1 MVING
6 LLKKDLYNLAS
17 YKTPLIMM
25 VLFCSMAIIGTEA
38 VYWGSVVA
46 GVIVGMISLST
57 FSYDEMAKSNR
68 YVLTLPVTR
77 KEIVLEKYILAV
89 GATVLGSL
97 LGFVLTLLI
106 GILMNYV
113 RPANMID
120 INLDTLLSTSLG
132 GLFGVSLIQAIQIP
146 SIFKWGAEKGR
157 IQMFIGI
164 FALVVLAAVAG
175 FVIQQ
180 LGITVDFAAI
190 KNMLKGFGPV
200 ALVSLSSLFYLISYM
215 ISVRIYRDK
224 EE

>member
-1 MVING
+1 MMIKG

-38 VYWGSVVA
+38 VYWGSVVT

-97 LGFVLTLLI
+97 LGFILTLLI
-106 GILMNYV
+106 GNLMNYV
-113 RPANMID
+113 RPDNIID

-157 IQMFIGI
+157 IQMLIGI
-164 FALVVLAAVAG
+164 FALVVLAAGAG

-180 LGITVDFAAI
+180 LGITIDFAAI

-200 ALVSLSSLFYLISYM
+200 ALVVLSSLFYLISYM

>member
-1 MVING
+1 MMIKG

-17 YKTPLIMM
+17 YKTPLVMM

-38 VYWGSVVA
+38 VYWGSVVT

-97 LGFVLTLLI
+97 LGFILTLLI
-106 GILMNYV
+106 GNLMNYV
-113 RPANMID
+113 RPDNIID

-157 IQMFIGI
+157 IQMLIGI
-164 FALVVLAAVAG
+164 FALVVLAAGAG

-190 KNMLKGFGPV
+190 KSILKGFGPV
-200 ALVSLSSLFYLISYM
+200 ALVALSSLFYLISYM

>member
-1 MVING
+1 
-6 LLKKDLYNLAS
+6 
-17 YKTPLIMM
+17 MM

-38 VYWGSVVA
+38 VYWGSVVT

-97 LGFVLTLLI
+97 LGFILTLLI
-106 GILMNYV
+106 GNLMNYV
-113 RPANMID
+113 RPDNMID

-146 SIFKWGAEKGR
+146 SIFKWGPEKGR
-157 IQMFIGI
+157 IQMLIGI
-164 FALVVLAAVAG
+164 FALVVLAAGAG

-200 ALVSLSSLFYLISYM
+200 ALVVLSSLFYLISYLV
-215 ISVRIYRDK
+215 SYRIYRNK

>member
-1 MVING
+1 MVIKG

-38 VYWGSVVA
+38 VYWGSVVT

-97 LGFVLTLLI
+97 LGFILTLLI
-106 GILMNYV
+106 GNLMNYV
-113 RPANMID
+113 RPDNIID

-146 SIFKWGAEKGR
+146 SIFKWGPEKGR
-157 IQMFIGI
+157 IQMLIGI
-164 FALVVLAAVAG
+164 FALVVLAAGAG

-200 ALVSLSSLFYLISYM
+200 ALVVLSSLFYLISYLV
-215 ISVRIYRDK
+215 SYRIYRNK

>member
-1 MVING
+1 
-6 LLKKDLYNLAS
+6 
-17 YKTPLIMM
+17 MM

-38 VYWGSVVA
+38 VYWGSVVT

-97 LGFVLTLLI
+97 LGFILTLLI
-106 GILMNYV
+106 GNLMNYV
-113 RPANMID
+113 RPDNIID

-157 IQMFIGI
+157 IQMLIGI
-164 FALVVLAAVAG
+164 FALVVLAAGAG

-190 KNMLKGFGPV
+190 KSILKGFGPV
-200 ALVSLSSLFYLISYM
+200 ALVALSSLFYLISYM

>member
-1 MVING
+1 
-6 LLKKDLYNLAS
+6 
-17 YKTPLIMM
+17 MM

-38 VYWGSVVA
+38 VYWGSVVT

-97 LGFVLTLLI
+97 LGFILTLLI
-106 GILMNYV
+106 GNLMNYV
-113 RPANMID
+113 RPDNIID

-146 SIFKWGAEKGR
+146 SIFKWGPEKGR
-157 IQMFIGI
+157 IQMLIGI
-164 FALVVLAAVAG
+164 FALVVLAAGAG

-200 ALVSLSSLFYLISYM
+200 ALVVLSSLFYLISYLV
-215 ISVRIYRDK
+215 SYRIYRNK

>member
-1 MVING
+1 MIKG

-38 VYWGSVVA
+38 VYWGSVVT

-97 LGFVLTLLI
+97 LGFILTLLI
-106 GILMNYV
+106 GNLMNYV
-113 RPANMID
+113 RPDNIID

-157 IQMFIGI
+157 IQMLIGI
-164 FALVVLAAVAG
+164 FALVVLAAGAG

-180 LGITVDFAAI
+180 LGITIDFAAI

-200 ALVSLSSLFYLISYM
+200 ALVVLSSLFYLISYM

>member
-1 MVING
+1 MIKG

-17 YKTPLIMM
+17 YKTPLVMM

-38 VYWGSVVA
+38 VYWGSVVT

-97 LGFVLTLLI
+97 LGFILTLLI
-106 GILMNYV
+106 GNLMNYV
-113 RPANMID
+113 RPDNIID

-157 IQMFIGI
+157 IQMLIGI
-164 FALVVLAAVAG
+164 FALVVLAAGAG

-190 KNMLKGFGPV
+190 KSILKGFGPV
-200 ALVSLSSLFYLISYM
+200 ALVALSSLFYLISYM